1 MKKILVTGGSGFIGS
16 HLSEALAKNNKVIIL
31 DKLIHGNKVKNFK
44 NIQFV
49 KGDVRNLNLLRK
61 LSKNCDTIYHL
72 AAIIGVDI
80 VSKRNLETMEY
91 EFEGIKNTCI
101 CARENKISRIIYS
114 SSSGVY
120 GKLNYDRNVSEN
132 VAVAPVSAYAM
143 AKRSGELYLQNFY
156 SEFNISSIAVRLF
169 NVYGPRQ
176 DKRMVIKRFIENAI
190 KNEPLLIYGNGNQTR
205 DFTYIDDCIK
215 VFKLLGRVNG
225 FHIFNSS
232 KGKEYSINYV
242 AKKIIKLLKSKSKI
256 IHIRVPAKLN
266 EFQVEKRC
274 GNSNNLKK
282 LIKYKPSTDFEIGL
296 KKTILSE
303 LS

>member
-16 HLSEALAKNNKVIIL
+16 HLSESLAKNNKVVIL
-31 DKLIHGNKVKNFK
+31 DKLIHGNKVENFK

-49 KGDVRNLNLLRK
+49 KGDVRNLDLLRK
-61 LSKNCDTIYHL
+61 LSKNCDIIYHL
-72 AAIIGVDI
+72 AAIIGVDV
-80 VSKRNLETMEY
+80 VSERNLETMEY
-91 EFEGIKNTCI
+91 EFEGLKNICI

-120 GKLNYDRNVSEN
+120 GKLNYNRNVSEN
-132 VAVAPVSAYAM
+132 VTVAPVSAYAM

-176 DKRMVIKRFIENAI
+176 DKRMVIKRFIQNAI

-215 VFKLLGRVNG
+215 VFKLLGSVKG
-225 FHIFNSS
+225 FHILNSS
-232 KGKEYSINYV
+232 KGKEYNINYI
-242 AKKIIKLLKSKSKI
+242 AKKIIKLLNSKSKI
-256 IHIRVPAKLN
+256 IHIKVPAKLK

-274 GNSNNLKK
+274 GNSNNLRK
-282 LIKYKPSTDFEIGL
+282 LIKYKPSTDFEKGL